1 MIRFK
6 NGTLTIHLLLNRA
19 SHWADVNS
27 YLPYEGQVDLVMK
40 TACNL
45 ELRIPEWVKPNDVS
59 GLVNGTQRELT
70 VQGRYALIGYVKSG
84 DLVTITFPIFERTVN
99 TTIGNIP
106 YTLIIKGNDVVS
118 INPPGKWYPFYQRE
132 KYRENHVYWVNR
144 ERFVP
149 AI

>member
-1 MIRFK
+1 
-6 NGTLTIHLLLNRA
+6 
-19 SHWADVNS
+19 
-27 YLPYEGQVDLVMK
+27 MK